1 MSERIR
7 VVVADDHPIVR
18 EGLRMM
24 LQEMTDDFELV
35 GEAADGQAAVD
46 LVREHQPDVV
56 LMDLRMPEVDGL
68 EGMTRIRSQWPQVAI
83 VILTTY
89 DDDELMIRGLQ
100 AGARGYL
107 LKDASTEMLLE
118 AIRRAARGE
127 MLVQPE
133 IMARILA
140 HAARGASSSRRP
152 GDGSGGT
159 ALTERELQVLEAVAR
174 GERSKEIARDLRIAE
189 RTVRAHLTSIFNKL
203 GVDSRA
209 SAVAV
214 AMERGILSQKQG
226 AKS

>member
-1 MSERIR
+1 VNERIR

-18 EGLRMM
+18 EGLRMV

-46 LVREHQPDVV
+46 LVRKHQPNVV
-56 LMDLRMPEVDGL
+56 LMDLRMPGVDGI
-68 EGMTRIRSQWPQVAI
+68 GAITRIRAERPEIAML
-83 VILTTY
+83 ILTTY
-89 DDDELMIRGLQ
+89 NDDELMIRGLQ

-107 LKDASTEMLLE
+107 LKDASPETLLE
-118 AIRRAARGE
+118 AIHTVAGGG
-127 MLVQPE
+127 MLIQPE

-140 HAARGASSSRRP
+140 HAARAASSGRP
-152 GDGSGGT
+152 HDGRGQLD
-159 ALTERELQVLEAVAR
+159 LTDRELQVLGAVAC
-174 GERSKEIARDLRIAE
+174 GERSKEIAVSLHIAE

-214 AMERGILSQKQG
+214 AMERGILSQK
-226 AKS
+226 

>member
-1 MSERIR
+1 
-7 VVVADDHPIVR
+7 
-18 EGLRMM
+18 
-24 LQEMTDDFELV
+24 MTDDFELV
-35 GEAADGQAAVD
+35 GEAADGQAAVE

-68 EGMTRIRSQWPQVAI
+68 EGMARIRSQWPQVAI
-83 VILTTY
+83 LILTTY

-107 LKDASTEMLLE
+107 LKDASTDTLLG
-118 AIRRAARGE
+118 AVRRTARGE

-140 HAARGASSSRRP
+140 HAARGASSARRP
-152 GDGSGGT
+152 RDGSGET
-159 ALTERELQVLEAVAR
+159 ALTERELQVLEAVAG

-214 AMERGILSQKQG
+214 AMERGILSHKQG

>member
-1 MSERIR
+1 MHVSQRIR

-35 GEAADGQAAVD
+35 GEAADGEAAVE
-46 LVREHQPDVV
+46 LVREHEPDVV
-56 LMDLRMPEVDGL
+56 LMDLRMPRMDGL
-68 EGMTRIRSQWPQVAI
+68 EGMTRIQFEWPEVA
-83 VILTTY
+83 VLILTTY
-89 DDDELMIRGLQ
+89 NDDELMIRGLQ

-107 LKDASTEMLLE
+107 LKDASTDTLLE
-118 AIRRAARGE
+118 AIRTAARGE

-133 IMARILA
+133 IMERILA
-140 HAARGASSSRRP
+140 HAARSASSARP
-152 GDGSGGT
+152 QDGTGDQR
-159 ALTERELQVLEAVAR
+159 LTERELQVLEAVAR
-174 GERSKEIARDLRIAE
+174 GDRSKEIARDLRIAE

-214 AMERGILSQKQG
+214 AMERGLLSQKQ
-226 AKS
+226 

>member
-1 MSERIR
+1 VSERIR

-35 GEAADGQAAVD
+35 GEAADGQAAVE

-83 VILTTY
+83 LILTTY
-89 DDDELMIRGLQ
+89 NDDELMIRGLQ

-107 LKDASTEMLLE
+107 LKDASVETLLE
-118 AIRRAARGE
+118 AIRTVARGE
-127 MLVQPE
+127 MLIQPE

-140 HAARGASSSRRP
+140 HAARGASSGHPHDARVQQ
-152 GDGSGGT
+152 D
-159 ALTERELQVLEAVAR
+159 LTDRELQVLGAVAR
-174 GERSKEIARDLRIAE
+174 GERSKEIAVNLRIAE

-214 AMERGILSQKQG
+214 AMERGILSQK
-226 AKS
+226 